1 MDCRKGNDYVIIM
14 GEWNS
19 VVRVWRDGDEIGE
32 YMDAEME
39 MMVQEQQ
46 KLMEMIDRRQQN

>member
-1 MDCRKGNDYVIIM
+1 MDCCKGNDYVIIM

-19 VVRVWRDGDEIGE
+19 VVGVGRDGDEIGE

-39 MMVQEQQ
+39 MMVQEER